1 MTMKNLIAAL
11 TLGLSLALTGTA
23 FAHTAKPKHGGV
35 VREAGDLSF
44 ELVAKDDSVTIYVDD
59 HGKPLATTGMAGKLT
74 ILNGK
79 QTSEAALAPVGEN
92 RLEAKG
98 VKVEKGAR
106 AVAVLTTPQKKTL
119 TVRFNLK

>member
-1 MTMKNLIAAL
+1 MIRNVIASAAL
-11 TLGLSLALTGTA
+11 GLALAVSGA
-23 FAHTAKPKHGGV
+23 ALAHTAKPKHGGV

-44 ELVAKDDSVTIYVDD
+44 ELVAKGDGVTIYVDD
-59 HGKPLATTGMAGKLT
+59 HGKPLATAGMAGKLT
-74 ILNGK
+74 VLNGK
-79 QTSEAALAPVGEN
+79 ETSEAQLTPAGDN

-119 TVRFNLK
+119 TVRFTVR

>member
-1 MTMKNLIAAL
+1 MLKKLFVSL
-11 TLGLSLALTGTA
+11 VVVLSFAVTGVA
-23 FAHTAKPKHGGV
+23 SAHTANPKHGGV

-44 ELVAKDDSVTIYVDD
+44 ELVAKGDTATIYIDD
-59 HGKPLATTGMAGKLT
+59 HGKPLATQGMAGKLT
-74 ILNGK
+74 VLNGK
-79 QTSEAALAPVGEN
+79 EKTEADLTPAGEN

-119 TVRFNLK
+119 TVRFAVK